1 MGEGRVQGIY
11 YGWVIVIICMF
22 TLMLTMGTT
31 ISAFGLYVLPVS
43 ETFGLTRATMNTGLI
58 LLNAGGA
65 VAALIV
71 GRLLDRYSVRL
82 IMGASGLIL
91 GACLVTLGLS
101 DNIWLS
107 AAVIS
112 LPMGFAMS
120 GIGMLTAPALVA
132 RWFTVHRGKA
142 MALTMIGMS
151 FGSILIVPPVA
162 LLIEALGWR
171 MSLVALGCVVAG
183 LISALL
189 PFVRNSP
196 GPDERESATTAPV
209 ASQAGGEGGDS
220 TLTTR
225 QLLAQPRFWKIAVSV
240 ALPTAAF
247 QGILVSLVPI
257 AQAQGLST
265 GMAASLISVLGAT
278 GIAGKLFVTWAS
290 DRFER
295 PHLLA
300 AMFFLG
306 AVACASL
313 LFAGSYP
320 VLLACCAL
328 LGLGAGGTMPV
339 YLALLADQFG
349 TRSFGTANGNITFGM
364 AIVGASAVRFSGEV
378 FDRTGSYDVMFYS
391 FIGLCLFAGFLI
403 LTLRGGGARPV
414 LAPAAEA
421 HAL

>member
-107 AAVIS
+107 AVVIS

-196 GPDERESATTAPV
+196 G
-209 ASQAGGEGGDS
+209 EGGDS
-220 TLTTR
+220 PLTTR

-300 AMFFLG
+300 VMFFLG

-414 LAPAAEA
+414 LTPAAEA
-421 HAL
+421 PAL